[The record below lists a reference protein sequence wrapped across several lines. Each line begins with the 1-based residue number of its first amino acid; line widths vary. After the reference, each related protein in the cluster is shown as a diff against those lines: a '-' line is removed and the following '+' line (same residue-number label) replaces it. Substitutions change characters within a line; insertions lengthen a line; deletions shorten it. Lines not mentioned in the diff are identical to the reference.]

1 MQELFLGTIPTQKG
15 NVLHFA
21 QCVGIFL
28 QGSTTCMGRKPLQ
41 KFLMIKAL
49 HTYVAFLYPQNI
61 VSYLIWNMFWNIQI
75 LIRKSIKQY
84 CEKSIETV

>member
-41 KFLMIKAL
+41 KVFNDQSSTYICSIPLPPKYSFLFNL
-49 HTYVAFLYPQNI
+49 EYVLEYTDTNQKIN
-61 VSYLIWNMFWNIQI
+61 
-75 LIRKSIKQY
+75 
-84 CEKSIETV
+84 